1 MNLYNRIQV
10 QVIIWKMII
19 EMIYT
24 SDKDQ
29 TGNTEIVLFF

>member
-1 MNLYNRIQV
+1 MNLYNGIQV
-10 QVIIWKMII
+10 QAIIWKMII

-29 TGNTEIVLFF
+29 AGNTEILLFF